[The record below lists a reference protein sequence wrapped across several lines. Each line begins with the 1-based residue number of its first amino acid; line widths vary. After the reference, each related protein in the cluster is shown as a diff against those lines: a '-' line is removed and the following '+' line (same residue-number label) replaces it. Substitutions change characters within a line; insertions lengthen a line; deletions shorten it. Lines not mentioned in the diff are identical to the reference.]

1 MPDYAAR
8 IATLKTEQAKLAQR
22 QSELAAQRREEIGR
36 LAEKLGALEA
46 EDDVL
51 TGMFLELKLALEGDS
66 PRLKQWRDAGA
77 RFRSPKS
84 ERSKRHAAD
93 AATHANGAASHGGM

>member
-22 QSELAAQRREEIGR
+22 QTELAAQRREEIGR

-46 EDDVL
+46 EDDAL
-51 TGMFLELKLALEGDS
+51 TGMFLELKSALEGDG
-66 PRLKQWRDAGA
+66 PRLKQWRDAGE

-84 ERSKRHAAD
+84 ERSKRHTATAAKY
-93 AATHANGAASHGGM
+93 ANGADSHGGM

>member
-1 MPDYAAR
+1 MSDYAAR

-46 EDDVL
+46 EDDLL
-51 TGMFLELKLALEGDS
+51 TGMFLELKSAMESDGS
-66 PRLKQWRDAGA
+66 RLKQWRDAGG

-84 ERSKRHAAD
+84 ERPKRHTAD
-93 AATHANGAASHGGM
+93 VAPHANGAASHGGM

>member
-22 QSELAAQRREEIGR
+22 QSELAAQRRDEIGR

-46 EDDVL
+46 DDDL
-51 TGMFLELKLALEGDS
+51 LAGMFLELKSNMESGGS
-66 PRLKQWRDAGA
+66 RLKQWRDAGC

-84 ERSKRHAAD
+84 ERSKRQTAD
-93 AATHANGAASHGGM
+93 AAPGANGADSHRSL

>member
-1 MPDYAAR
+1 MADYAAR
-8 IATLKTEQAKLAQR
+8 LATIKSEQAKLAQR
-22 QSELAAQRREEIGR
+22 QSELAAQRRDEIGR

-46 EDDVL
+46 DDDVL
-51 TGMFLELKLALEGDS
+51 IGVFLELKSALGNDG

-84 ERSKRHAAD
+84 ERPKRHAAD
-93 AATHANGAASHGGM
+93 AAPHANGADPHRSA

>member
-8 IATLKTEQAKLAQR
+8 IANLKTEQAKLAQR
-22 QSELAAQRREEIGR
+22 QSGLAAQRREEIGR

-51 TGMFLELKLALEGDS
+51 TGIFLELKSAMESDGS
-66 PRLKQWRDAGA
+66 RLRQWRDAGE

-84 ERSKRHAAD
+84 ERSKRHTPD
-93 AATHANGAASHGGM
+93 AAPHANGVDSHGGM